1 MRCTA
6 GEKLVVYRTKGYA
19 VGRITQLLSH
29 TQLALRSIVLTRPG
43 ESVSSSLGKLG
54 GLSGLTVQGS
64 LYAQRFAQVLAGLL
78 ANETTDSG
86 TGSSTGSCGS
96 NSFSSSSSSG
106 DSDSGDSGS
115 VSSTT
120 DSLAECAV
128 WAAASPAASE
138 FVAPLA
144 SLGVEI
150 LQLAALN
157 DIAYG

>member
-1 MRCTA
+1 
-6 GEKLVVYRTKGYA
+6 VYRTKGYA

-54 GLSGLTVQGS
+54 GLTGLTVQGS

-78 ANETTDSG
+78 ATESSDS
-86 TGSSTGSCGS
+86 SSSDTSVSSS
-96 NSFSSSSSSG
+96 NNSSSSSISSSS
-106 DSDSGDSGS
+106 SDSTS
-115 VSSTT
+115 

-144 SLGVEI
+144 RLGVEI

>member
-1 MRCTA
+1 
-6 GEKLVVYRTKGYA
+6 VYRTKGYA

-54 GLSGLTVQGS
+54 GLTGLTVQGS

-78 ANETTDSG
+78 ATESSDSSSSDTTVSSSSDSDSG
-86 TGSSTGSCGS
+86 NNTSNRSDSSI
-96 NSFSSSSSSG
+96 SSSSS
-106 DSDSGDSGS
+106 DS
-115 VSSTT
+115 SS

-144 SLGVEI
+144 GLGVEI